1 MKGYYCAHVH
11 RDPKVAMATNDYCEP
26 DNESSSSSGSAQSP
40 SCSPTKRAT
49 SADQLSL
56 ITNKHTKALALKS
69 LFVEKVRGVK
79 EFGQRLNKLGR
90 HLSTSD
96 QSELAASP
104 RLLSISSIDPDS
116 ELPRLVRTNAFKVSS
131 YPSYTVNNTRQEQ
144 TSCFNFGLN

>member
-1 MKGYYCAHVH
+1 VIVKGYYCAHVH

-26 DNESSSSSGSAQSP
+26 DNESSCSSGNGSAQSP

-96 QSELAASP
+96 QSELAAGP

-116 ELPRLVRTNAFKVSS
+116 ELPRLVRTNAFKVSC
-131 YPSYTVNNTRQEQ
+131 YPSYY
-144 TSCFNFGLN
+144 CK

>member
-1 MKGYYCAHVH
+1 ME
-11 RDPKVAMATNDYCEP
+11 TNDCQP
-26 DNESSSSSGSAQSP
+26 DPECCSIGSAQSP

-56 ITNKHTKALALKS
+56 LSSSSKHTKALALRS
-69 LFVEKVRGVK
+69 LLVDKVRGVK

-96 QSELAASP
+96 QSELASSP

-116 ELPRLVRTNAFKVSS
+116 ELPRLVRTNAFKVSCLDYYS
-131 YPSYTVNNTRQEQ
+131 NSPIIFFVSIVLFLTY
-144 TSCFNFGLN
+144 

>member
-1 MKGYYCAHVH
+1 
-11 RDPKVAMATNDYCEP
+11 
-26 DNESSSSSGSAQSP
+26 
-40 SCSPTKRAT
+40 
-49 SADQLSL
+49 LSL

-96 QSELAASP
+96 QSELAAGP

-116 ELPRLVRTNAFKVSS
+116 ELPRLVRTNAFKVSC
-131 YPSYTVNNTRQEQ
+131 YPSYY
-144 TSCFNFGLN
+144 CK